1 MMKCES
7 CQFHLSAFL
16 DGEVP
21 SSLAEELQSHVD
33 QCPNCRRYLDE
44 LEEIDTELRGLK
56 RSATGPEAVIATIES
71 QEAVMTASSTSVN
84 SLARLQPWALVIAI
98 AACVLV
104 VVKLRPFPTQPTRI
118 HSIPVT
124 PVAGQL
130 VRATGAVEVL
140 APGDSNWQ
148 PLASSVTSQVPKGA
162 RIRTAASVACEIET
176 SDRGLIRMNEAA
188 ELILHDAD
196 RMELVE
202 GQAWFRAPQSKSL
215 QVDLKDPGNGKLPSL
230 MTLTCP
236 QKSEFQC
243 EVRDTQ
249 SQCWSFSQ
257 STTELEMSVFRCPV
271 GPGETVVVK
280 EDQDVERANPNLE
293 QATLWQLPLL
303 AITPSNDQE
312 LRRRLEPMLISIGST
327 KLGFMNERQIQSL
340 GPAGAIP
347 LLAYVKSTRTDE
359 DPTLRRRAMRIAS
372 ENVDETADE
381 RLADLADDPD
391 PVVSQLAAKALER
404 VRQSAD

>member
-1 MMKCES
+1 
-7 CQFHLSAFL
+7 
-16 DGEVP
+16 
-21 SSLAEELQSHVD
+21 
-33 QCPNCRRYLDE
+33 
-44 LEEIDTELRGLK
+44 
-56 RSATGPEAVIATIES
+56 
-71 QEAVMTASSTSVN
+71 
-84 SLARLQPWALVIAI
+84 
-98 AACVLV
+98 
-104 VVKLRPFPTQPTRI
+104 
-118 HSIPVT
+118 
-124 PVAGQL
+124 
-130 VRATGAVEVL
+130 
-140 APGDSNWQ
+140 
-148 PLASSVTSQVPKGA
+148 
-162 RIRTAASVACEIET
+162 
-176 SDRGLIRMNEAA
+176 
-188 ELILHDAD
+188 
-196 RMELVE
+196 
-202 GQAWFRAPQSKSL
+202 
-215 QVDLKDPGNGKLPSL
+215 
-230 MTLTCP
+230 
-236 QKSEFQC
+236 
-243 EVRDTQ
+243 
-249 SQCWSFSQ
+249 
-257 STTELEMSVFRCPV
+257 MSVFRCPV